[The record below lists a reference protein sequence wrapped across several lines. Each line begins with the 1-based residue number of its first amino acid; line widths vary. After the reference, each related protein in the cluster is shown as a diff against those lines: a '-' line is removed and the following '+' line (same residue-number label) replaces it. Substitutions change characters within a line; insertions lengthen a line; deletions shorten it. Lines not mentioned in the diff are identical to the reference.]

1 MLGRIR
7 MLTLTWLIAGIAC
20 GAMAQA
26 LPETQTTDAPSATDV
41 IIESIVDAGPRV
53 SLDVQDAEVGTVL
66 RSLASFSGTN
76 IVASPRV
83 IGKVTVK
90 LDEVPWREALTVILR
105 SQGFDFVE
113 EHGIIRVDTAAD
125 LRAETVA
132 TRMAAKQVDDL
143 SKLELGV
150 APLDFANA
158 DEVRE
163 SLEDMLTTR
172 GSIDVDVRTNSLLIN
187 DIAERVEL
195 IKDMAMKLDSETPQ
209 VEINARLVDLD
220 VRATRELGISWGMQ
234 SFQPDGTNLIGDAVI
249 NNQIQE
255 PNGQFRVGTVKSWG
269 ELSAQLDALENDNK
283 AELIS
288 NPVITTT
295 DNREA
300 SILVGQKIPLIVADE
315 AGNAM
320 TQLTTIGILLKV
332 TPHINSDDLITLDVH
347 NEVSD
352 LSSQATVQGGV
363 IINTSESD
371 TRVMVRN
378 GETAII
384 AGLIRSVESKLRSG
398 IPVLQD
404 IPLLGALFRHESK
417 TKNSRELVIFVTPRI
432 VTGTYMERDRLSL
445 QGEVGMKPDG
455 EVFYH

>member
-1 MLGRIR
+1 MFGRIR
-7 MLTLTWLIAGIAC
+7 LLTLTWLIAVLAL
-20 GAMAQA
+20 GAVAQV
-26 LPETQTTDAPSATDV
+26 APVAQEPATFN
-41 IIESIVDAGPRV
+41 IEPVVDPGPRV
-53 SLDVQDAEVGTVL
+53 SLDVQDAEIGTVL

-76 IVASPRV
+76 IVASPRTM
-83 IGKVTVK
+83 GKVTVK
-90 LDEVPWREALTVILR
+90 LDQVPWREALAVILR
-105 SQGFDFVE
+105 AHNFDYVE
-113 EHGIIRVDTAAD
+113 EHGIIRVDTAED
-125 LRAETVA
+125 LRAESVA
-132 TRMAAKQVDDL
+132 VQMAAKQIDDL
-143 SKLELGV
+143 AKLTLGI
-150 APLDFANA
+150 APMRFANA
-158 DEVRE
+158 EEVKDA
-163 SLEDMLTTR
+163 LEQMLTQR

-187 DIAERVEL
+187 DIAERVVV
-195 IKDMAMKLDSETPQ
+195 IKEMAAELDSRTPQ

-220 VRATRELGISWGMQ
+220 ARATRELGVSWGLHA
-234 SFQPDGTNLIGDAVI
+234 FQPDGTSLIGDASV
-249 NNQIQE
+249 NNLIQE
-255 PNGQFRVGTVKSWG
+255 PNGQFRVGTVKNWG

-332 TPHINSDDLITLDVH
+332 TPHINGDDLITLDVH

-371 TRVMVRN
+371 TRVMVNN

-384 AGLIRSVESKLRSG
+384 AGLIRSVESKLKSG

-404 IPLLGALFRHESK
+404 IPILGGLFRHETK
-417 TKNSRELVIFVTPRI
+417 TQNSRELVIFVTPRI
-432 VTGTYMERDRLSL
+432 VTGEYMERDRLSL
-445 QGEVGMKPDG
+445 QGQVGMKPDG

>member
-1 MLGRIR
+1 MSGRIR
-7 MLTLTWLIAGIAC
+7 LLTLTWLVGGLALAAVAQTPPAAQEPTTFTIAPA
-20 GAMAQA
+20 
-26 LPETQTTDAPSATDV
+26 
-41 IIESIVDAGPRV
+41 VDPGPRV
-53 SLDVQDAEVGTVL
+53 SLDVQDAEIGTVL

-83 IGKVTVK
+83 TGKVTVK
-90 LDEVPWREALTVILR
+90 LDQVPWREALTVILR
-105 SQGFDFVE
+105 AHNFDYIE
-113 EHGIIRVDTAAD
+113 EHGILRVDTAED
-125 LRAETVA
+125 LRSETVA
-132 TRMAAKQVDDL
+132 VQMASKQIDDL
-143 SKLELGV
+143 AKLTLGI
-150 APLDFANA
+150 APLKFANA
-158 DEVRE
+158 EEVKDA
-163 SLEDMLTTR
+163 LEQMLTQR
-172 GSIDVDVRTNSLLIN
+172 GSIDVDIRSNSLLIN
-187 DIAERVEL
+187 DIADRVAVIREMAAEL
-195 IKDMAMKLDSETPQ
+195 DTQTPQ

-220 VRATRELGISWGMQ
+220 TRATRELGISWGLHA
-234 SFQPDGTNLIGDAVI
+234 FQPDGTNLIGEGSVS
-249 NNQIQE
+249 NYVQE
-255 PNGQFRVGTVKSWG
+255 PSGQFKVGTVQNWG
-269 ELSAQLDALENDNK
+269 ELSAQLDALENENK

-300 SILVGQKIPLIVADE
+300 SILVGQKIPLIVADQ

-332 TPHINSDDLITLDVH
+332 TPHINGEDLVTLDVH

-371 TRVMVRN
+371 TRVMVHN

-384 AGLIRSVESKLRSG
+384 AGLIRSVESTLKSG

-404 IPLLGALFRHESK
+404 IPILGGLFRHESK
-417 TKNSRELVIFVTPRI
+417 TENSRELVVFVTPRI
-432 VTGTYMERDRLSL
+432 VTGQYMERDRLSL
-445 QGEVGMKPDG
+445 QGKVGMKPDG